1 MEKPYHSPIFVD
13 KMRLK
18 IPLIGSLC
26 LWISLCTP
34 GFTYSQSQPYKDLR
48 NLLEHSNTGN
58 PVQFGQLVNK
68 IPPNSAGGESRVY
81 TLFGYLL
88 NQNYDRFLIEG
99 KRFEG
104 EVLNTSDAFIIHLSN
119 ILRTEYYRLNGQVPQ
134 AKSSGSKALA
144 HGKKY
149 NNPLWQAHGLRAMA
163 EVYASNQ
170 IQDSAFYFSDKA
182 IQYAKRTAM
191 DIETAQCFFSS
202 AKIKQ
207 RFSLTEEAVSQTLL
221 ALGIS
226 EKINNTYYSSLFN
239 HYIAELSLN
248 VGNLREAEN
257 YLRKS
262 DAKATQMGFAGIL
275 LENDLLKAQIA
286 IKKRQI
292 SEALAYFP
300 VVLDKLKQQGRLQQI
315 AKGLIILGD
324 AYRAKADYIT
334 AIDAYQKAMAAYES
348 LHSMD
353 DIAEVI
359 HKIGEVYFQKSDLFN
374 AEMMLLKSISLRDKV
389 GEKHRIYESYYTL
402 SRIYELKG
410 QNNEAYQYLKRYND
424 YSRANSTSIFS
435 KKIEDL
441 TQTNSREER
450 ERLIEKQEEKLQKEL
465 KEKEILQLQSDRQL
479 MGIIIV
485 LVIFILSAIIV
496 FFIVRQRTIAQE
508 QKETEM
514 AQTLLRSQMNPHF
527 IFNALA
533 VIQSYIYESTPEKT
547 SKFLVNFSRL
557 IRLILENSPKEFIT
571 VDIEKEILSKYLT
584 TQKLRFEDRFN
595 FTLDIDEQLLFM
607 RALIPPMIT
616 QPFIENSLEHGQ
628 LHTIENGMIAIEMK
642 ENKGM
647 LEIQITDNGVGR
659 TKAAKI
665 KKNKTHKSMA
675 MDITRERIEIL
686 NKKYKGK
693 GSLSVEDLNEKEKT
707 GTRVIICLPMIYE
720 NTKFENDE
728 KSTNN

>member
-1 MEKPYHSPIFVD
+1 
-13 KMRLK
+13 MRLR
-18 IPLIGSLC
+18 IRLIGSLC

-34 GFTYSQSQPYKDLR
+34 GFTYSQSQACKDLR

-68 IPPNSAGGESRVY
+68 IPPNSSGGESRVY

-149 NNPLWQAHGLRAMA
+149 NNPLWQAQGLRAMA

-300 VVLDKLKQQGRLQQI
+300 VVLDKLKR
-315 AKGLIILGD
+315 
-324 AYRAKADYIT
+324 IT
-334 AIDAYQKAMAAYES
+334 
-348 LHSMD
+348 
-353 DIAEVI
+353 
-359 HKIGEVYFQKSDLFN
+359 
-374 AEMMLLKSISLRDKV
+374 
-389 GEKHRIYESYYTL
+389 
-402 SRIYELKG
+402 
-410 QNNEAYQYLKRYND
+410 
-424 YSRANSTSIFS
+424 
-435 KKIEDL
+435 
-441 TQTNSREER
+441 
-450 ERLIEKQEEKLQKEL
+450 
-465 KEKEILQLQSDRQL
+465 
-479 MGIIIV
+479 
-485 LVIFILSAIIV
+485 
-496 FFIVRQRTIAQE
+496 
-508 QKETEM
+508 
-514 AQTLLRSQMNPHF
+514 
-527 IFNALA
+527 
-533 VIQSYIYESTPEKT
+533 
-547 SKFLVNFSRL
+547 
-557 IRLILENSPKEFIT
+557 
-571 VDIEKEILSKYLT
+571 
-584 TQKLRFEDRFN
+584 
-595 FTLDIDEQLLFM
+595 
-607 RALIPPMIT
+607 
-616 QPFIENSLEHGQ
+616 
-628 LHTIENGMIAIEMK
+628 
-642 ENKGM
+642 
-647 LEIQITDNGVGR
+647 
-659 TKAAKI
+659 
-665 KKNKTHKSMA
+665 
-675 MDITRERIEIL
+675 
-686 NKKYKGK
+686 
-693 GSLSVEDLNEKEKT
+693 
-707 GTRVIICLPMIYE
+707 
-720 NTKFENDE
+720 
-728 KSTNN
+728 

>member
-1 MEKPYHSPIFVD
+1 MVSQLQSFNRLVLWFWFV
-13 KMRLK
+13 
-18 IPLIGSLC
+18 IPTLT
-26 LWISLCTP
+26 W
-34 GFTYSQSQPYKDLR
+34 SQSQPVSTLR
-48 NLLEHSNTGN
+48 KMLESSNTGN
-58 PVQFGQLVNK
+58 PVLYSQITQKLGKQEA
-68 IPPNSAGGESRVY
+68 NSELQIYVLY
-81 TLFGYLL
+81 GYWL
-88 NQNYDRFLIEG
+88 NQNYEQFLAEGRVLEEG
-99 KRFEG
+99 KI
-104 EVLNTSDAFIIHLSN
+104 NPSDPHLVHLKNIIQ
-119 ILRTEYYRLNGQVPQ
+119 TTYYRIKGQIPL
-134 AKSSGSKALA
+134 AKKYGYKALDYA
-144 HGKKY
+144 KKS
-149 NNPLWQAHGLRAMA
+149 NNPLWNAQGLRTMA
-163 EVYASNQ
+163 EVYASAQ
-170 IQDSAFYFSDKA
+170 AQDSAFYFADKA

-191 DIETAQCFFSS
+191 DIETAQCFFVA

-207 RFSLTEEAVSQTLL
+207 CFSRTEEAVSQTLL
-221 ALGIS
+221 ALGIADKS
-226 EKINNTYYSSLFN
+226 ENSYYSSLYN
-239 HYIAELSLN
+239 HYIAEISLT
-248 VGNLREAEN
+248 VGNLREAET
-257 YLRKS
+257 YVRKS
-262 DAKATQMGFAGIL
+262 DAKAIQNNYQNLL
-275 LENDLLKAQIA
+275 LENELMKAQMHV
-286 IKKRQI
+286 KKRQI
-292 SEALAYFP
+292 TEALAYFP
-300 VVLDKLKQQGRLQQI
+300 KTLNRLQALGMLQQV
-315 AKGLIILGD
+315 AKGWVILGD
-324 AYRAKADYIT
+324 AYRAKADYIQ
-334 AIDAYQKAMAAYES
+334 AIDAYQKGMVGYEA
-348 LHSMD
+348 LHASD

-359 HKIGEVYFQKSDLFN
+359 HKMGEVYFQKNDLLI
-374 AEMMLLKSISLRDKV
+374 AENMILQSIALREKV
-389 GEKHRIYESYYTL
+389 GEKHRVFESYFIL
-402 SRIYELKG
+402 SKIYELKG

-424 YSRANSTSIFS
+424 YSRTNSTSIFS

-450 ERLIEKQEEKLQKEL
+450 ERLINSQEEKLQKEL

-479 MGIIIV
+479 MGIVIV
-485 LVIFILSAIIV
+485 LVVFILSAIIV
-496 FFIVRQRTIAQE
+496 FFIVRQRNIAQE

-571 VDIEKEILSKYLT
+571 IDIEKEILTKYLT
-584 TQKLRFEDRFN
+584 TQKLRFEDRFD
-595 FTLDIDEQLLFM
+595 FTLEIEEQLLFL

-628 LHTIENGMIAIEMK
+628 LHTIYKGMIAIHIK

-659 TKAAKI
+659 TKASKI
-665 KKNKTHKSMA
+665 KKNRTHKSMA

-728 KSTNN
+728 KSINN